1 MAAMKKGGLGRG
13 IDTIFSDNEKKNE
26 ETTGTTMVRIAL
38 VEPKVG
44 QPRKYF
50 DPEELQNLA
59 LSIAQYGVI
68 QPITVRRTGDM
79 YRIIAGER
87 RWRAARMAGLSEIPV
102 VIMDADEQKS
112 AEMALV
118 ENIQREN
125 LNPIEEAEAIE
136 ALMDDFGLTQ
146 DEASK
151 RIGRSRSTVANLLR
165 LLDLPDSVREF
176 IISGALSAGH
186 AKAILSLNDRNRAEE
201 AAKAVIAA
209 EMSVRDTEKLIKKM
223 NAEVKDIDAPIKEKS
238 EINYTRELERK
249 IEKALGRR
257 VKIKENGNLSSISIG
272 YTDHE
277 DLEKV
282 LTALCGKDFVDS
294 I

>member
-13 IDTIFSDNEKKNE
+13 IDMIFSDNEKKNE
-26 ETTGTTMVRIAL
+26 EATGATTVRIAL

-44 QPRKYF
+44 QPRKNF
-50 DPEELQNLA
+50 DAEELQNLA
-59 LSIAQYGVI
+59 LSIAQYGII
-68 QPITVRRTGDM
+68 QPITVRKVGDM

-118 ENIQREN
+118 ENIQRQN

-136 ALMDDFGLTQ
+136 ALMDEFGLTQ

-151 RIGRSRSTVANLLR
+151 RIGRSRSSVANLLR
-165 LLDLPDSVREF
+165 LLDLPDSVREYVV
-176 IISGALSAGH
+176 SGALSAGH
-186 AKAILSLNDRNRAEE
+186 AKAILALENKDRTEE
-201 AAKAVIAA
+201 AAKTVIAA
-209 EMSVRDTEKLIKKM
+209 EMSVRDTEKLIRKM
-223 NAEVKDIDAPIKEKS
+223 NAEKANVDKPAPAEG
-238 EINYTRELERK
+238 INYTRELERK
-249 IEKALGRR
+249 VEKALGRR
-257 VKIKENGNLSSISIG
+257 VKIKENGKLSSISIG
-272 YTDHE
+272 YTDYE

-282 LTALCGKDFVDS
+282 LLALCGKDFVDS